1 MNAPIFIVG
10 ANRSGTTL
18 LRLILNAHSRIAIPE
33 ELNYFYSEMA
43 GWPVEKWQSKT
54 IGTGFI
60 DYLLDKSCGP
70 LQELGLDVNRLR
82 QELHAEAPL
91 SLRTPYVAILE
102 AWASLQGKSRW
113 GEKTPANLFYADVL
127 IEMFPDA
134 LFLHLV
140 RDPRDGVASMQ
151 QVNFFSD
158 DAVFNALARRKAM
171 TKGLDILEKN
181 VPPEQRLTLRYE
193 DLVTDPEPTIRAVCA
208 FIGEDYEPG
217 MHQFH
222 ETSHHHMKE
231 RAATEFNVKATQPI
245 TNDTVESWRERLTAE
260 QAAVVEYICADQ
272 IKQFG
277 YATSGVSAT
286 AMQTIEVAFKQ
297 LYWILKCWQNRKN
310 RNYIVRAPMFA
321 RTLER
326 TRRIT
331 GFS

>member
-1 MNAPIFIVG
+1 MDSPIFIVG

-18 LRLILNAHSRIAIPE
+18 LRLILNAHSRITIPE

-43 GWPVEKWQSKT
+43 GWPVEEWQSHT
-54 IGTGFI
+54 IDVGFI

-70 LQELGLDVNRLR
+70 LQELGLDVDRLR
-82 QELHAEAPL
+82 RELHANAPL

-102 AWASLQGKSRW
+102 AWAALQGKPRW
-113 GEKTPANLFYADVL
+113 GEKTPANLFFADVL

-151 QVNFFSD
+151 KVDFFSN
-158 DAVFNALARRKAM
+158 DAVFNALARRQAM
-171 TKGLDILEKN
+171 TKGVDILEKN

-193 DLVTDPEPTIRAVCA
+193 DLVTDPEPAIRAVCD
-208 FIGEDYEPG
+208 FIGEAYEPG
-217 MHQFH
+217 MHHFH
-222 ETSHHHMKE
+222 ETSQRYMKE
-231 RAATEFNVKATQPI
+231 RAATEFNVKATRPI
-245 TNDTVESWRERLTAE
+245 TDETVESWRKRLSMKQVAI
-260 QAAVVEYICADQ
+260 VESICRDQ

-277 YATSGVSAT
+277 YPKSDATISWRQMV
-286 AMQTIEVAFKQ
+286 EVEVKR
-297 LYWILKCWQNRKN
+297 LYWILKCWQNRRN

-326 TRRIT
+326 MRRLMGI
-331 GFS
+331 S